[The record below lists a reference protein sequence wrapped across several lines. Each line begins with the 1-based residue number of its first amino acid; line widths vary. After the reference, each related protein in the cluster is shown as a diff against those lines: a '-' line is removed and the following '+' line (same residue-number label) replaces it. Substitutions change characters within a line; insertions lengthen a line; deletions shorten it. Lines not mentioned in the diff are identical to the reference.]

1 MGGPGRRGQAPGRSG
16 GPVKS
21 SFSEE
26 LKQEV
31 SALIKADPRGRYA
44 DSRTWAKVSLLIFLT
59 LTCYVSLVFYAPSFA
74 NRLMLVLMFALTVLF
89 LGLNVMHEAAHGN
102 LSPNP
107 RINRF
112 LAFSFD
118 LFGISS
124 DLYAIKHTHFHHHY
138 TNLPEFDGDINEA
151 PLIRM
156 SLEQERW
163 SVHRYQAWYTPALY
177 SLITLTWPIFDLIRL
192 VRPRVGQK
200 SFTPPSIGVKSRI
213 LMFKGIHYALALF
226 LPASQFGWAETWFL
240 FTLFH
245 VVLGG
250 VLALIF
256 QVAHVHEAALLQPGT
271 QRKDWHLQQMLTSA
285 DFSTRN
291 HWINLT
297 FGGLN
302 FQTIHHLFPNV
313 SHRHFPAIQG
323 IVIRISERHGVP
335 YTHFESFGAAIRA
348 HFELLNRLGRS

>member
-1 MGGPGRRGQAPGRSG
+1 MKVA
-16 GPVKS
+16 
-21 SFSEE
+21 FSEE

-44 DSRTWAKVSLLIFLT
+44 DSRTWAKVGLLVFFT
-59 LTCYVSLVFYAPSFA
+59 VTCYVSLVFFASSF
-74 NRLMLVLMFALTVLF
+74 NSRLMLVLMFALSVLF

-102 LSPNP
+102 LSPDP
-107 RINRF
+107 RINRI

-138 TNLPEFDGDINEA
+138 TNLPEYDGDINEA
-151 PLIRM
+151 PVIRM

-163 SVHRYQAWYTPALY
+163 SVHRYQAWYTPLLY
-177 SLITLTWPIFDLIRL
+177 SLITLTWPVFDLIRL
-192 VRPRVGQK
+192 VRPKVGK
-200 SFTPPSIGVKSRI
+200 KPFTPPAAGVKIRI
-213 LMFKGIHYALALF
+213 LALKGVHYALALF
-226 LPASQFGWAETWFL
+226 LPASQFGWAETLLL

-256 QVAHVHEAALLQPGT
+256 QVAHVHEAGLVQPGT
-271 QRKDWHLQQMLTSA
+271 TRQDWHLHQMLTSA

-291 HWINLT
+291 PWINLA

-313 SHRHFPAIQG
+313 SHRHFPAIQA
-323 IVIRISERHGVP
+323 IVIRLSERHGVP
-335 YTHFESFGAAIRA
+335 YTQFDSFGAAIRA
-348 HFELLNRLGRS
+348 HFALLNRLGRT